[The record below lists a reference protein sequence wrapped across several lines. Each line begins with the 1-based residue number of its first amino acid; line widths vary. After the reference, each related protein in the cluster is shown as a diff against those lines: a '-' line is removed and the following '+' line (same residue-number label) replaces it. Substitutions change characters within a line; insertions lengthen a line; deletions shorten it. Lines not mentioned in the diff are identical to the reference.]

1 MLIVVFV
8 FGFIVWICCPAMWLW
23 AEFHC
28 TRPARLFFGVLML
41 VAIAVFS
48 VGFYQIARTGIESSL
63 ARDYADT
70 LSSVSQALRADRGD
84 EVIGLIDEFDAEDHF
99 NWNYPKVQELV
110 INLARLAT
118 NETKK
123 QP

>member
-8 FGFIVWICCPAMWLW
+8 FIVWICCPAMWLW

-28 TRPARLFFGVLML
+28 ARPARLFFGVLML
-41 VAIAVFS
+41 VAVAVFS
-48 VGFYQIARTGIESSL
+48 VGFYQIAREGIESFL
-63 ARDYADT
+63 AREYADT
-70 LSSVSQALRADRGD
+70 LSSVSEALRAGRGD
-84 EVIGLIDEFDAEDHF
+84 EVIGLIDEFDAE
-99 NWNYPKVQELV
+99 NYSDRNYAKVHELV
-110 INLARLAT
+110 INLNRLAT